1 MVGVME
7 SPRLVRLGLS
17 HAALK
22 AAILTELEEGGVQV
36 DAEVI
41 ASAVADALD
50 TNNQE
55 LFRQLRGLLGP
66 QTDELAGIAGPEPDR
81 DP

>member
-1 MVGVME
+1 MDAN
-7 SPRLVRLGLS
+7 RLPRLGLS

-22 AAILTELEEGGVQV
+22 AAILAELEEGGLEAR
-36 DAEVI
+36 AEVI

-55 LFRQLRGLLGP
+55 IFRQLRGLLG
-66 QTDELAGIAGPEPDR
+66 QQVDEVVAVVGPEPEQD
-81 DP
+81 

>member
-1 MVGVME
+1 MVGGME
-7 SPRLVRLGLS
+7 GPNLVRLGLS

-22 AAILTELEEGGVQV
+22 AAILAELEEGGVEAN
-36 DAEVI
+36 AEVI

-55 LFRQLRGLLGP
+55 LIRQLRTLLSP
-66 QTDELAGIAGPEPDR
+66 EIDEVVGVAGPEPELDS
-81 DP
+81 

>member
-7 SPRLVRLGLS
+7 TPPLVRLGLG

-22 AAILTELEEGGVQV
+22 AAILAELEEGGVQA

-41 ASAVADALD
+41 AAAVADALD

-55 LFRQLRGLLGP
+55 LFRQLRGLLRPHVEAVVGV
-66 QTDELAGIAGPEPDR
+66 AGPEPDQ

>member
-1 MVGVME
+1 MQ
-7 SPRLVRLGLS
+7 
-17 HAALK
+17 A
-22 AAILTELEEGGVQV
+22 

-41 ASAVADALD
+41 ASSVADALD

-55 LFRQLRGLLGP
+55 LFRQLRGLLST
-66 QTDELAGIAGPEPDR
+66 QAEEVVGIAGPEPDQ

>member
-1 MVGVME
+1 ME
-7 SPRLVRLGLS
+7 SLPLARLGLS

-22 AAILTELEEGGVQV
+22 AAILAELEEGGVQA

-55 LFRQLRGLLGP
+55 LFRQLRGLLSP
-66 QTDELAGIAGPEPDR
+66 QVEEVAGIAGPEPEQDT
-81 DP
+81 

>member
-1 MVGVME
+1 MVGVMQ
-7 SPRLVRLGLS
+7 SPQLVRLGLS

-22 AAILTELEEGGVQV
+22 AAILTELEDGGVQA

-55 LFRQLRGLLGP
+55 LFRQLRAMLSPRL
-66 QTDELAGIAGPEPDR
+66 DEVVRIAGPDPDQ